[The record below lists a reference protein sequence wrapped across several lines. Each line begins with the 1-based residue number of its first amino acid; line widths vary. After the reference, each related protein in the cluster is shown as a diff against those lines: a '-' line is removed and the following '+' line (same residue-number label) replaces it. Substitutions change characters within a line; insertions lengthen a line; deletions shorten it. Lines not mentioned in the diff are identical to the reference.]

1 MIYLIILIISSS
13 LGICISLV
21 ISDAEYLF
29 ICLLTTYMTSLEKRP
44 FISSGHSSFFFFFFL
59 SKQVICIF
67 LILTYYGIYCLQ
79 ISSPNH
85 RQTFHFVDSFLHCA
99 KVFLVW
105 CKIIFTF
112 VSLAWIDTS
121 KKYIG
126 KTNIKERTAFVFSFL
141 RGLWFQILYLSFFF

>member
-1 MIYLIILIISSS
+1 MSVRCYLIVVLMLFPDDQWCWASFHE
-13 LGICISLV
+13 CIGHL
-21 ISDAEYLF
+21 
-29 ICLLTTYMTSLEKRP
+29 SLEKCLFRSCAH
-44 FISSGHSSFFFFFFL
+44 FKIRFL
-59 SKQVICIF
+59 FLWCWVVWVLCI
-67 LILTYYGIYCLQ
+67 IWTLTPYQIYCLQ
-79 ISSPNH
+79 ISSPIH